1 MLATTQDKVKSKQF
15 SQVQAVSELHEEFFF
30 FTFFFKIFFLMWT
43 IFFFKSLFNL
53 LLLNNM
59 YLISFINKNLV
70 LIIFFSPRKFIPAS
84 LIYTLPC
91 VLLSGMEFRVYFCLP
106 SLRYFRVT
114 QNKGTYPSI

>member
-53 LLLNNM
+53 LTTSLL
-59 YLISFINKNLV
+59 FCFG
-70 LIIFFSPRKFIPAS
+70 FFGPGACGILAP
-84 LIYTLPC
+84 LPGIEPTPLYWKVNC
-91 VLLSGMEFRVYFCLP
+91 
-106 SLRYFRVT
+106 
-114 QNKGTYPSI
+114 